1 MKRFLATVAMMI
13 LGLALLL
20 GYRLSKIPWE
30 PAAPFDIIGIL
41 WLIQNLPKLI
51 GWVAAWSLGVLS
63 LLCFWKAVT
72 IPTVK
77 DDLDS
82 EQRRLISHL
91 LADPVTPRDDGA
103 APPPEPSEG
112 TQP

>member
-1 MKRFLATVAMMI
+1 MKRFYATAGMMI

-30 PAAPFDIIGIL
+30 PQTAFDIIGFL
-41 WLIQNLPKLI
+41 WLIQNFPKAI
-51 GWVAAWSLGVLS
+51 GYVAAWSLGVLS

-72 IPTVK
+72 VPTIET
-77 DDLDS
+77 DLHS

-91 LADPVTPRDDGA
+91 LVDPVNPRGPGQ
-103 APPPEPSEG
+103 APPAAESGETEP
-112 TQP
+112 